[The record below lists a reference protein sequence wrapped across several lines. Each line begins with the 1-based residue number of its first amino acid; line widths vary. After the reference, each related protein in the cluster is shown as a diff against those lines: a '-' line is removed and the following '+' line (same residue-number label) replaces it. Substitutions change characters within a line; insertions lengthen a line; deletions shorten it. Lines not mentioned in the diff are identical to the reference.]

1 MEVLCIIYNSF
12 IRLQRPNLPLK
23 QLTRHT
29 RKITSYFN
37 NALHFIDD
45 KPHWSKGH
53 LINSVF
59 NFQNLWHMVMTALKY
74 NAVNFFSMRLLPTED
89 GKSMSALKCN
99 AIIFLFNE
107 TIILNYQQRII
118 SQFLVSL
125 EKIFPHGALFNN

>member
-1 MEVLCIIYNSF
+1 
-12 IRLQRPNLPLK
+12 
-23 QLTRHT
+23 
-29 RKITSYFN
+29 
-37 NALHFIDD
+37 
-45 KPHWSKGH
+45 
-53 LINSVF
+53 
-59 NFQNLWHMVMTALKY
+59 MVMTALKY